1 MEILTVGHSNRA
13 FSEFTDILSEHRVT
27 LLVDVR
33 SKPHSRW
40 CPWFGAK
47 YLEEHLPML
56 YIWRGKTLGGLDATI
71 HPDDFDDSIEELI
84 LLSKRYRVCVMCSEK
99 SPEKCHRTSK
109 IGVALQKRRIK
120 VVHIGI

>member
-1 MEILTVGHSNRA
+1 METLTVGHSNRA
-13 FSEFTDILSEHRVT
+13 FSEFTDLLLTHRVT

-33 SKPHSRW
+33 SRPASRYF
-40 CPWFGAK
+40 PWFGAK

-71 HPDDFDDSIEELI
+71 HPDDFEDSIEELI
-84 LLSKRYRVCVMCSEK
+84 RLSKRYRTCVMCAEK
-99 SPEKCHRTSK
+99 SPEKCHRESK
-109 IGVALQKRRIK
+109 IAVALRARRIT